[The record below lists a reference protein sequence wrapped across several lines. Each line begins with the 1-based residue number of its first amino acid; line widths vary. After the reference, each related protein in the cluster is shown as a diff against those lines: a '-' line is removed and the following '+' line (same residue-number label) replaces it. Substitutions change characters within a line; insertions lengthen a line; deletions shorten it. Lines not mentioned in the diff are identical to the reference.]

1 MSALSV
7 PLSGSDAS
15 HGMSGLSSIMDLGKT
30 GKVLLVNL
38 AVAGS
43 FTGATASAAPATL
56 LDWSSPDATQ
66 VRVVGDDVRSASSAG
81 IAVPSRAEHPL
92 GLAVMC
98 TEMRTFIDLPVQDLA
113 RMVGVGRRQFYNLL
127 NGETPAMRSSEDER
141 RLRLVHDH
149 LKHLSDVGSDASTL
163 RSAVLTPLPAIS
175 GKSFFEVAEAGDI
188 EEIELAHHALHVML
202 QSGARIREQT
212 PTSGTFAKNDP
223 RWEDAAAVLF
233 GDSAA
238 E

>member
-7 PLSGSDAS
+7 PVSGS
-15 HGMSGLSSIMDLGKT
+15 GMSGLSSIMDLRKT
-30 GKVLLVNL
+30 GKVVLVNL

-81 IAVPSRAEHPL
+81 IAVASRAERAEHPL
-92 GLAVMC
+92 GLAVLC
-98 TEMRTFIDLPVQDLA
+98 AEMRTFIDLPVQDLA